1 VVLLAAAGEQML
13 QKSKREAKLVK
24 DVFFL
29 QKEKLVKER
38 ME

>member
-24 DVFFL
+24 DVFFCKKKSL
-29 QKEKLVKER
+29 
-38 ME
+38 